1 MVFWNR
7 FVIKFRICKS
17 FKVLDIYFIL
27 NLIANLFQRKP
38 FASHLENKNYAKIRR
53 KKVRL
58 FKTLLYLD
66 NFKSNMDKG
75 HYDIS

>member
-1 MVFWNR
+1 MVLCNMH
-7 FVIKFRICKS
+7 KKTN
-17 FKVLDIYFIL
+17 FKNALKTG
-27 NLIANLFQRKP
+27 ANLFQRKP